1 MTWLTT
7 LILLVPVIILYCL
20 SNGSSKLVT
29 IVLASRAFLLTLSKF
44 TKARMF
50 ELFTAGAA
58 YATILVVF
66 TSSGNSIR
74 SIREGEK
81 IIF

>member
-29 IVLASRAFLLTLSKF
+29 IALASGAFLLTLSTF

-58 YATILVVF
+58 CAAVLIVF

-74 SIREGEK
+74 SIKKGGK
-81 IIF
+81 